1 MLGAMRRRVENL
13 LTERGMTT
21 KWLYEGIG
29 MSKVGYRQMWER
41 DSIKVRSLV
50 SIARRLGVT
59 VSWLM
64 GEGAPD
70 QAADG
75 LRTTFEALAEV
86 YRYKTQGALRHRVAM
101 GARHATDVA
110 ERLAGYGG

>member
-1 MLGAMRRRVENL
+1 MVEEMTPAMLGAMRRRVENL

-70 QAADG
+70 QAA
-75 LRTTFEALAEV
+75 EPPSP
-86 YRYKTQGALRHRVAM
+86 YRRRYLEDRVDELERRMARIEDTQRRKA
-101 GARHATDVA
+101 
-110 ERLAGYGG
+110 